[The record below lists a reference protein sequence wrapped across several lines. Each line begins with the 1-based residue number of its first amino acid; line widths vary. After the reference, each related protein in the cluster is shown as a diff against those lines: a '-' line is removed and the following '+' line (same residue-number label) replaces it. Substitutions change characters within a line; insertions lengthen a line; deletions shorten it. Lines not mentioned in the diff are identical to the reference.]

1 MTAWQAIT
9 NQLQTIL
16 AAHNVPWTVAVS
28 PPPGQAGPCVALGGI
43 RFRPGDRSSLA
54 EYPRMEIEITVSGVD
69 AEAAEKTYEIMEEL
83 AAAAW
88 TSTRFATISG
98 RVTDFRMERDEGA
111 RKELF
116 IATATIEYQVQRLE
130 E

>member
-1 MTAWQAIT
+1 
-9 NQLQTIL
+9 
-16 AAHNVPWTVAVS
+16 
-28 PPPGQAGPCVALGGI
+28 
-43 RFRPGDRSSLA
+43 
-54 EYPRMEIEITVSGVD
+54 MEIEITVSGVD
-69 AEAAEKTYEIMEEL
+69 AEAAEQAYEITEDL

-88 TSTRFATISG
+88 TSTRFVTISG

-116 IATATIEYQVQRLE
+116 IATATIEYQVQRVE